1 MPCHRELVGF
11 RGLFQK
17 VGAHNST
24 DVLLLLVV
32 VVVDGLRT
40 SKTPIVKDMG
50 AGVRR

>member
-11 RGLFQK
+11 RGLFQE

-24 DVLLLLVV
+24 DVLLL

-40 SKTPIVKDMG
+40 SKTVQLSRTWVLGFAAK
-50 AGVRR
+50 R